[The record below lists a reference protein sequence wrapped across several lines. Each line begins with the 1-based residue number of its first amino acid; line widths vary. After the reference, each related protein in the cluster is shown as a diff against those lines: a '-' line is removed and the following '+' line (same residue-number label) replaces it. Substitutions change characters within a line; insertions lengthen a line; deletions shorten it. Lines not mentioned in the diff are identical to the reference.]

1 MEFFFEK
8 ELLNDNIYNL
18 LKKIGYHF
26 IGKNQKKSEIVFN
39 RPLER
44 NRYPRFHLY
53 LKINEDRIIF
63 NLHLDQ
69 KKPSYKGSPAHSAE
83 YEGKIVENEAERI
96 KEICNIEN

>member
-8 ELLNDNIYNL
+8 KLLKDNIYNL
-18 LKKIGYHF
+18 LKKLGYYF
-26 IGKNQKKSEIVFN
+26 VGRNQKESEIVFK

-44 NRYPRFHLY
+44 NGYPRFHLY
-53 LKINEDRIIF
+53 LKINEDRVIF

-83 YEGKIVENEAERI
+83 YEGEVVENEIERI
-96 KEICNIEN
+96 RQSLK